1 MNAAAPA
8 ARSWLAELGEAMRRH
23 SRAIVALQWT
33 VVMVYFGLLLVPPFM
48 PLPAR
53 DAHIYDNLR
62 LFAQF
67 AFWGIWWPFVMLS
80 MMAMGR
86 VWCGT
91 LCPEGTLTEFAS
103 RHGLGRAIPRWLR
116 WEGWPF
122 IAFVCTTVYGQLV
135 SVYEYPEAAALVL
148 GGSSVAAVAV
158 GLVYGKGKRVWCR
171 HLCPANGVFALLARL
186 APVHFAADEEAW
198 RRQPGQVP
206 SINCAPLVD
215 LRHLK
220 SAAPCHA
227 CGRCAGHR
235 GAIALK
241 ARAPGSEILQAPIA
255 QITDAEAMVLVFGVI
270 GIASAA
276 FLWSLSP
283 WFVAMKLAA
292 ATWLIDHNAFLLLR
306 DNAPWWILTHYPKS
320 QDVFTWLDGL
330 CIVAFI
336 LGGGTALGGAVYA
349 ALRLAAK
356 LAADAAL
363 PWRRIALAL
372 LPLAGFGVFLGL
384 SMLTLA
390 DLKAERVPLGW
401 VPWVRAALLA
411 VGVAWSAWLG
421 WRMIVPRDAGR
432 RAAALAAYAT
442 ALCFPTLLWFIA
454 VFRW

>member
-1 MNAAAPA
+1 MSAIAPA
-8 ARSWLAELGEAMRRH
+8 RAGWLAAFGEAMRRH
-23 SRAIVALQWT
+23 RRAILALQWI
-33 VVMVYFGLLLVPPFM
+33 VVGVYFMLLLVPPFM
-48 PLPAR
+48 PLPPR

-67 AFWGIWWPFVMLS
+67 AFWGVWWPFVMLS
-80 MMAMGR
+80 MMTMGR
-86 VWCGT
+86 VWCGV

-116 WEGWPF
+116 WGGWPF

-148 GGSSVAAVAV
+148 GGSSVAAVGV

-198 RRQPGQVP
+198 RRHPGRAP
-206 SINCAPLVD
+206 SIDCAPLVD
-215 LRHLK
+215 LRHLD

-241 ARAPGSEILQAPIA
+241 ARAPGGEILRTPAS
-255 QITDAEAMVLVFGVI
+255 QISRADALVLVFGMI
-270 GIASAA
+270 GIASCA
-276 FLWSLSP
+276 FLWSFSP

-292 ATWLIDHNAFLLLR
+292 AGWLVDHNAYALLQ
-306 DNAPWWILTHYPKS
+306 DNAPWWILTHYPHS

-330 CIVAFI
+330 CILAFI
-336 LGGGTALGGAVYA
+336 LGGGTTLGGAVYG
-349 ALRLAAK
+349 ALRLSAR
-356 LAADAAL
+356 LAADASL
-363 PWRRIALAL
+363 PWRRIAFAL
-372 LPLAGFGVFLGL
+372 LPFAGLGVFLGL

-390 DLKAERVPLGW
+390 DLKAEKVPLGW
-401 VPWVRAALLA
+401 VPWARVALLA
-411 VGVAWSAWLG
+411 TGIAWSAWLG
-421 WRMIVPRDAGR
+421 WRIIRPGAAWR
-432 RAAALAAYAT
+432 RAAALAAYAG
-442 ALCFPTLLWFIA
+442 ALAVPALLWYEA
-454 VFRW
+454 LFRW